1 MNSSSPMTKTERAD
15 IQRLIRNTALLAKAH
30 AKERSAHLRAEFE
43 RQMATTYSYS
53 QDEVWREAAEAAQ
66 AAVKVAAET
75 VEQRCEELGIP
86 KPFRPSISVCWNGR
100 GENAVKSR
108 QVELRRVASTR
119 ITALEAEAV
128 TRIET
133 KALEA
138 STRLLATGL
147 TTEAATEFLESL
159 PKVDDM
165 MPALEV
171 SEVKALLANEA
182 ETSWRVRHDLGIDDA
197 RELENE

>member
-1 MNSSSPMTKTERAD
+1 MRGAWHPE
-15 IQRLIRNTALLAKAH
+15 
-30 AKERSAHLRAEFE
+30 
-43 RQMATTYSYS
+43 
-53 QDEVWREAAEAAQ
+53 
-66 AAVKVAAET
+66 
-75 VEQRCEELGIP
+75 
-86 KPFRPSISVCWNGR
+86 KPFRPSISIGWSGR
-100 GENAVKSR
+100 GENAVKAR
-108 QVELRRVASTR
+108 QVELRRVANTR
-119 ITALEAEAV
+119 IAALEAEAV

-171 SEVKALLANEA
+171 SEVQGLLSQEA
-182 ETSWRVRHDLGIDDA
+182 KKSWRLRHDLGLDDDQDLDD
-197 RELENE
+197 E